1 MFFTSFS
8 HSSHT
13 VQCMDFVFKNCWIQ
27 DLYSWTLQLW
37 IIILLGQLCSFP
49 SLNKLAFGPTRWFIS
64 GLVTMSA
71 LYVISYWL
79 SLWILVYGGML
90 LNFTLV
96 SLSLSLRLEQLV
108 QVCAPSNI
116 LPRIANFSRCLSDI
130 IHSPLLIHRVLFLFR
145 RAICPVTNIHQ
156 IFTCLHFHAIFSM
169 EQNSNQHICDD
180 SLCVIQLFI
189 KEKIKQKDIS
199 SLTH

>member
-13 VQCMDFVFKNCWIQ
+13 VQCMDFVFKNCRIQ
-27 DLYSWTLQLW
+27 DLYSWTSRLW

-49 SLNKLAFGPTRWFIS
+49 SLNKLAFGPTGWFIS
-64 GLVTMSA
+64 GLVTMTA
-71 LYVISYWL
+71 LYIISYCL
-79 SLWILVYGGML
+79 SLWILVNGGML

-96 SLSLSLRLEQLV
+96 SLSLRLEELV
-108 QVCAPSNI
+108 RVCAPSKI
-116 LPRIANFSRCLSDI
+116 LPRIANFSRCLLNI
-130 IHSPLLIHRVLFLFR
+130 IHSPLLIHRVLILFR

-156 IFTCLHFHAIFSM
+156 IFTCIHFHAIFFM
-169 EQNSNQHICDD
+169 EQNSNQHTCDD

-189 KEKIKQKDIS
+189 NEKIKQKDMS
-199 SLTH
+199 SLTC